1 MPDQPYSTPL
11 AAGSADAPSKCWLEA
26 IWWEKN
32 RLPIWVN
39 RAGFDERPAPEITL
53 ATLLPAALACC
64 RLELEERHITPPS
77 DFLLRIVVEED
88 QKLVRLLNVRYADAA
103 ADGGLEAAE
112 RAALLDVIARHF
124 TGQQWPRSA
133 SMEVTRNFL
142 VELQTAMMAARW
154 KVDLLAVA

>member
-1 MPDQPYSTPL
+1 M
-11 AAGSADAPSKCWLEA
+11 
-26 IWWEKN
+26 
-32 RLPIWVN
+32 
-39 RAGFDERPAPEITL
+39 
-53 ATLLPAALACC
+53 ATLFPTALACC
-64 RLELEERHITPPS
+64 RLELEQRHITPPS

-103 ADGGLEAAE
+103 ADGGLEAVE

-124 TGQQWPRSA
+124 TGKQWPRSA
-133 SMEVTRNFL
+133 SMEATRRFV